1 MQLSKFKEKLDN
13 TPHLMTSQAFLNIAE
28 FLNNPPNDLIMGLF
42 DDEDDEDSGDSNN
55 YSADTKVGT
64 IFITGSLTYQTE
76 WYQKYFGGN
85 SYENIKAEAENLISK
100 GAKTLLLWQDSGGG
114 EAYNMFE
121 TANYLRKLADDNNVT
136 ILSYVDGMSASASY
150 GLSSIADEI
159 IANPQSEVGSIG
171 VVVRL
176 RNVNK
181 AMKAAGVEDKYV
193 YFGTNKIPYD
203 ANGEWSK
210 DFIDNVQAKV
220 DNLGAEFTEFVAG
233 HRKLSVEAVKATNAA
248 TFTSSEAK
256 AKGLIDSVMTH
267 EEFYT
272 YLADFVQKREK
283 PMSIRSKLTNLNSE
297 QDKIE
302 MKELEAA
309 LAELNTIKTQ
319 MQADATINATL
330 KTEVA
335 EMTAQVATLSTQLS
349 QFQDLAKTLQAEK
362 DQAAQAAV
370 NAKAESRKASLK
382 DVLAE
387 TEVEGAFAALA
398 DASDAVF
405 EFALS
410 GYKKAE
416 ADKKKNDPLFK
427 ELGGEGA
434 DTSAEF
440 DPVKAQEEFTKKY
453 YANNK

>member
-28 FLNNPPNDLIMGLF
+28 FLNNPPSELIMGLF
-42 DDEDDEDSGDSNN
+42 DDDDEENDSSNN
-55 YSADTKVGT
+55 YSADSKVGT
-64 IFITGSLTYQTE
+64 IFINGSLTYQTE

-85 SYENIKAEAENLISK
+85 SYENIKTEAESLIGK

-150 GLSSIADEI
+150 GLSSIADQI
-159 IANPQSEVGSIG
+159 IANPQAEVGSIG

-203 ANGEWSK
+203 ASGEWSK
-210 DFIDNVQAKV
+210 DFIDGVQSKV
-220 DNLGAEFTEFVAG
+220 DKLGAEFTEFVAG
-233 HRKLSVEAVKATNAA
+233 YRKLSVEAVKATNAA
-248 TFTSSEAK
+248 TFTSAEAK
-256 AKGLIDSVMTH
+256 EKGLIDSVMTH

-283 PMSIRSKLTNLNSE
+283 PMSIRNKLTNLNSE
-297 QDKIE
+297 QDEIE
-302 MKELEAA
+302 MKELDAA
-309 LAELNTIKTQ
+309 LAELSTIKTQ
-319 MQADATINATL
+319 MATDAALNVTLQA
-330 KTEVA
+330 EVS
-335 EMTAQVATLSTQLS
+335 TLSTQLNTVKTQLN
-349 QFQDLAKTLQAEK
+349 QFQELAQTLQAEK
-362 DQAAQAAV
+362 DSAAAAAAT
-370 NAKAESRKASLK
+370 AKADARKASLK
-382 DVLAE
+382 DVLPE
-387 TEVEGAFAALA
+387 TEVEAAFTALA
-398 DASDAVF
+398 DANDSVF

-427 ELGGEGA
+427 EIGGEGD
-434 DTSAEF
+434 DTSTEF
-440 DPVKAQEEFTKKY
+440 DSAKAQAEFTKKHY
-453 YANNK
+453 STNQ